1 MKELKYNLR
10 CLFSRKELYLVFI
23 GLLVVNLFH
32 ILMVIDYNSNWN
44 LVYEN
49 EYRAEYLYI
58 LNNFNVSL
66 NSIIVLLFPVLAAT
80 TFSDASFV
88 ENKNKTDNLLYLRLN
103 RKKLILT
110 RFLLVIVVVFVLCF
124 LSFLLNYLSLA
135 YIYGSGNALTD
146 VQSPAFYL
154 RTTASA
160 FLDSIRVSNV
170 QLFTVLT
177 IGHVSFLLSLLAGLA
192 YSLSFFVKQ
201 KVLIYVLP
209 LLLIIGIEFFLSL
222 FDLVSY
228 SVIAQLQLSSAFT
241 LQHAIVTY
249 IALPVV
255 SLILLFFPL
264 RQKDVL

>member
-10 CLFSRKELYLVFI
+10 CLFSRKELYLAFI

-66 NSIIVLLFPVLAAT
+66 NSIIVLLFPILAAT

-110 RFLLVIVVVFVLCF
+110 RFLLVVVVVFVLCF

-154 RTTASA
+154 GTTASA

-170 QLFTVLT
+170 QLFTILT

-192 YSLSFFVKQ
+192 YSLSFVKQ

-228 SVIAQLQLSSAFT
+228 SVIAQLQPSSAFS

-249 IALPVV
+249 IALPIV